1 MSKRIGVCFEEFLPA
16 PARAM
21 SLLGTRGMGAD
32 HVRCWEDP
40 GKIRPTPDPDPA
52 HWNWKKFD
60 QDVQSITHAGMSFYL
75 QLQWW
80 PRWMTGGVPAYEEG
94 IHGVWVADVD
104 GGGHHIGGSCRTG
117 FVTSDDLDNGR
128 YLICGNCGRDAALA
142 HREKRPSKV
151 DMVLNPPRI
160 DRDEVRRTV
169 VGIFERYGSKIE
181 ILSPANE
188 PDESRYYPDFYWV
201 TQARDSRTG
210 EIGNIDA
217 HLERAR
223 SQFRDGA
230 HTDEEVERF
239 AWHVMHQ
246 YVRRVQEPKQVFDK
260 LYEDIIEPAV
270 EGALSVAPQTV
281 IHLPEASALE
291 SLLCLSMHGRLP
303 ASAKI
308 RATGHPYI
316 WGAGPWPDGSYIRG
330 REMIETAK
338 RFGFDEMWMSECAD
352 EKDAQGRDTNDG
364 DLPAYFRG
372 FDAIPGVIG
381 VTLYEFW
388 RFFGSGTS
396 KDDFFADI
404 PLPNSSYAAMQ
415 DYLREKKPVVITPND
430 QLVHGLLERI
440 KADPSRPVAQLLLDI
455 ADGPLKDDATV
466 ERVLVAAD
474 RQDKSL
480 KLLDAILSQIGVVN
494 R

>member
-1 MSKRIGVCFEEFLPA
+1 MTKRIGVCFEEFLPA

-21 SLLGTRGMGAD
+21 SLLGPRGMGAD

-60 QDVQSITHAGMSFYL
+60 QDVQSITDAGMTFYL

-80 PRWMTGGVPAYEEG
+80 PRWMTRGEPAYEEG
-94 IHGVWVADVD
+94 IHGVWVANVD
-104 GGGHHIGGSCRTG
+104 GSGHHVAGSCRTDMQMFSG
-117 FVTSDDLDNGR
+117 SYP
-128 YLICGNCGRDAALA
+128 YLPDQWPKVLHVCRNCV
-142 HREKRPSKV
+142 RESRKV
-151 DMVLNPPRI
+151 EMVHNLPPI
-160 DRDEVRRTV
+160 SRDEVWRTV

-210 EIGNIDA
+210 EIGSIDA

-230 HTDEEVERF
+230 RSDQEIEQL
-239 AWHVMHQ
+239 AWGVLHQ
-246 YVRRVQEPKQVFDK
+246 FVRRVQEPKQVFDK

-281 IHLPEASALE
+281 THLPEASALE
-291 SLLCLSMHGRLP
+291 SLLCLSMRDRLP

-316 WGAGPWPDGSYIRG
+316 WGAGPWPEGSYIRG
-330 REMIETAK
+330 REMAAK
-338 RFGFDEMWMSECAD
+338 AKEFGFDETWMSECAD
-352 EKDAQGRDTNDG
+352 EKKDAQGRDTNDG

-372 FDAIPGVIG
+372 FDAIPGVVG

-388 RFFGSGTS
+388 RFFGSGTN

-404 PLPNSSYAAMQ
+404 PLPNSSYAVMQ
-415 DYLREKKPVVITPND
+415 DYLRKDKPVVITPND
-430 QLVHGLLERI
+430 QLVHGLLERV

-455 ADGPLKDDATV
+455 ADGPLKDDATA

-480 KLLDAILSQIGVVN
+480 KLLDAILSQIGMVS